1 MEELNGGSGKGANT
15 VNSKMT
21 KMGAGQIGG
30 GNRSRD
36 DRKCTQKRADT
47 VNQ

>member
-1 MEELNGGSGKGANT
+1 MEELNGSSGKGANT

-21 KMGAGQIGG
+21 KKRAGQIGG

-36 DRKCTQKRADT
+36 DSVYTKEG
-47 VNQ
+47 